1 MKSVPTLH
9 SDRCSLT
16 VVTQSDIPVLHQ
28 ILEDSETKRF
38 LPELCN
44 EFQISDSLQQFVE
57 SFDKYL
63 SQNEGVLWGI
73 RINDTLIGFIAL
85 MDITTNPTLFYAIHP
100 SYRNNGYMKECIIAT
115 IRFVNEAKLCQII
128 QSEVYC
134 DNVISARLL
143 TNLNFKIYKQ
153 SGNKDYFVIYLDET
167 YL

>member
-1 MKSVPTLH
+1 MKSVHILH

-44 EFQISDSLQQFVE
+44 EFQISDSLQH
-57 SFDKYL
+57 SLNHSTNTYL
-63 SQNEGVLWGI
+63 KTKAFCGGI

-153 SGNKDYFVIYLDET
+153 SGNKDYYVIYLDET